1 MRWYNTLVCIFVEV
15 FGIVLNIVNS
25 FAANIVV
32 YEVTNGLRF
41 NRNLLLKNKIF
52 WIIFFAQIIYGVAS
66 VYVNRKN
73 QKSDARLK
81 KAIEDH
87 EISLFSQVVD
97 YSSQKDFDSAVKVFE
112 ILDEFE
118 RRRNK

>member
-52 WIIFFAQIIYGVAS
+52 WIIIFAQIIYGVAS